1 MALEEYKRK
10 RHFKKTPEPP
20 PKVAHSKSGHSYLIQ
35 KHAATRLHYDFR
47 LELDGVLLSWAIP
60 KGPSYDPAQ
69 KRLAVHTED
78 HPLEYGKFEGTIPK
92 GEYGGGTVMLWDR
105 GTWSPI
111 GDPREGHRKGNL
123 KFELHG
129 ERLKGR
135 WALVRM
141 GKPAESGKENW
152 LLIKENDEWAK
163 PGSDTD
169 AVDAFQ
175 TSVDSGRAMD
185 EIAHGTSRVW
195 HSNKSVQENAAPSP
209 SVAEIQGAKRKALP
223 AMIQPQLATL
233 VDHAPTE
240 AGWVHEIKYDGYR
253 ILARIDNG
261 SVRLYTRN
269 KNEWTGQFPSLVK
282 ALEPLAA
289 RGAWLDGEVVVLKA
303 DGTTHFQELQ
313 NAISIG
319 REPDL
324 TYMVFDL
331 PYLDGYDLSEVPLIE
346 RKRLL
351 EDLLRRS
358 GLSDRVRYSDHIA
371 GDGSAVYNHACR
383 FALEGVISKRADA
396 SYIPKRT
403 RSWLKV
409 KCLQRQEFVVGG
421 FSEGSGSRE
430 GFGALLLGVYNDKD
444 ELIYSGRCGTGFSSV
459 SLRELAERL
468 SALEISKAPFVNPP
482 RGYDAKGVHWV
493 KPELVVEVEFSNWTS
508 EGILRHPSFQGLR
521 EDKSPREIRRETVA
535 PVEAVAEEAEADA
548 APAAAAQQQPG
559 APASKRK
566 TKSSAEKSSGRK
578 TAHAS
583 DKRTEQNED
592 GSEFAGVRLTHPERV
607 LYPEQGLT
615 KRDLAEYYM
624 SVADWIMPHVENRPL
639 TLVRCPD
646 GRHKECFFQKHV
658 SANVGPEIHR
668 IDIPEDNGIGTYL
681 SVDSIAGVIALV
693 QMGVLEIHVW
703 GSPNK
708 KLEYPDR
715 MIFDLDPDPEVAW
728 ERVVEASLLIRNRLL
743 DLGLQSFV
751 KTTGG
756 KGLHVVIPL
765 ASRNTWDEVKGFS
778 KKIAEEFTR
787 LYPDRYLAKM
797 SKALRRGRIF
807 IDYLR
812 NGRGATAIAA
822 FSTRAR
828 DGASIS
834 APLTWEELVA
844 GVKPNEFTIRNIGER
859 LRKLQKDPWDGYAQI
874 RQYLSAQLLR
884 EFGLK

>member
-20 PKVAHSKSGHSYLIQ
+20 PKVAHSASGHSYLIQ

-105 GTWSPI
+105 GTWRPI
-111 GDPREGHRKGNL
+111 GDPHEGHRKGNL

-141 GKPAESGKENW
+141 GRPDDSGKENW
-152 LLIKENDEWAK
+152 LLIKEHDDFAR
-163 PGSDTD
+163 PGSDSG
-169 AVDAFQ
+169 AVDEFQ

-185 EIAHGTSRVW
+185 EIATGRSRVW
-195 HSNKSVQENAAPSP
+195 HSNKSEQQTAAPGARVES
-209 SVAEIQGAKRKALP
+209 IKGAKRKALP
-223 AMIQPQLATL
+223 AIIQPQLATL
-233 VDHAPTE
+233 VDRAPTE

-253 ILARIDNG
+253 ILARVENG
-261 SVRLYTRN
+261 TVRLYTRN
-269 KNEWTGQFPSLVK
+269 KNEWTRQFPSLVS
-282 ALEPLAA
+282 ALEPIDAKS
-289 RGAWLDGEVVVLKA
+289 AWLDGEVVVLKA

-313 NAISIG
+313 NAISMG

-331 PYLDGYDLSEVPLIE
+331 PYLDGYDLSELPLIE

-358 GLSDRVRYSDHIA
+358 ALSDRVRYSDHIA
-371 GDGSAVYNHACR
+371 GDGSAVYSHACR
-383 FALEGVISKRADA
+383 FSLEGVISKRAD
-396 SYIPKRT
+396 STYIAKRT
-403 RSWLKV
+403 RSWIKV

-430 GFGALLLGVYNDKD
+430 GFGALLLGVYNEKN
-444 ELIYSGRCGTGFSSV
+444 ELVYSGRCGTGFSSV

-468 SALEISKAPFVNPP
+468 SALETAHTPFINPP

-521 EDKSPREIRRETVA
+521 EDKPPREIRRETSA
-535 PVEAVAEEAEADA
+535 PIEAVEAASAEPRKSPGKAAPKTRA
-548 APAAAAQQQPG
+548 TAANTGKPKKAPAAKDEA
-559 APASKRK
+559 
-566 TKSSAEKSSGRK
+566 
-578 TAHAS
+578 
-583 DKRTEQNED
+583 
-592 GSEFAGVRLTHPERV
+592 SEFAGVRLTHPERV

-615 KRDLAEYYM
+615 KRDLAEYYV
-624 SVADWIMPHVENRPL
+624 SVADWIMPHVVNRPL

-658 SANVGPEIHR
+658 SQNVGPEIHR
-668 IDIPEDNGIGTYL
+668 IDVPEDNGMGVYL
-681 SVDSIAGVIALV
+681 SVDSIAGVVALV

-715 MIFDLDPDPEVAW
+715 MIFDLDPDPEVTW

-765 ASRNTWDEVKGFS
+765 SSRNNWDEVKGFS
-778 KKIAEEFTR
+778 KKIADEFSR

-834 APLTWEELVA
+834 TPLTWEELVA
-844 GVKPNEFTIRNIGER
+844 GVKPNEFTIRNIAER
-859 LRKLQKDPWDGYAQI
+859 LRKLKKDPWEGYAET
-874 RQYLSAQLLR
+874 RQYLSAKLLR